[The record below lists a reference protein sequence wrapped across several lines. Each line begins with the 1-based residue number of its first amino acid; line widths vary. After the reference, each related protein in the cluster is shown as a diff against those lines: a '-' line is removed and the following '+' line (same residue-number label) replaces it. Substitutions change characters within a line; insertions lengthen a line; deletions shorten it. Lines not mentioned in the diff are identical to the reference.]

1 MAPVMTKTPAGED
14 IVILSRAE
22 YEALMTDRE
31 DAEDAASARAVLAR
45 LAAGTEETLTEA
57 EIDALLAAPTPLAF
71 WRSKRG
77 MSQSGLARKLGIS
90 QGFLSE
96 IESGKKAGDIG
107 TLRKLA
113 RALEVT
119 LDDLAGD

>member
-1 MAPVMTKTPAGED
+1 
-14 IVILSRAE
+14 
-22 YEALMTDRE
+22 
-31 DAEDAASARAVLAR
+31 VLAR
-45 LAAGTEETLTEA
+45 LAAGTERTLTEA
-57 EIDALLAAPTPLAF
+57 DVDALLAAPTPLAF
-71 WRSKRG
+71 WRAKRG
-77 MSQSGLARKLGIS
+77 MSQSARRLGIS

-96 IESGKKAGDIG
+96 IESGKKSGDVG

>member
-1 MAPVMTKTPAGED
+1 M
-14 IVILSRAE
+14 
-22 YEALMTDRE
+22 DRTSVS
-31 DAEDAASARAVLAR
+31 DDRDAASARAVLAR
-45 LAAGTEETLTEA
+45 PATGTEQTLTEV
-57 EIDALLAAPTPLAF
+57 EIDALLAAPTPLAL
-71 WRSKRG
+71 WRAKRG

-96 IESGKKAGDIG
+96 IESGKKSGDVG

>member
-1 MAPVMTKTPAGED
+1 M
-14 IVILSRAE
+14 
-22 YEALMTDRE
+22 DRTSAS
-31 DAEDAASARAVLAR
+31 DDRDAAAARDVLAR
-45 LAAGTEETLTEA
+45 LATGTEQTEV

-71 WRSKRG
+71 WRAKRG

-96 IESGKKAGDIG
+96 IESGKKSGDVG

>member
-1 MAPVMTKTPAGED
+1 
-14 IVILSRAE
+14 
-22 YEALMTDRE
+22 
-31 DAEDAASARAVLAR
+31 
-45 LAAGTEETLTEA
+45 
-57 EIDALLAAPTPLAF
+57 
-71 WRSKRG
+71 

-90 QGFLSE
+90 QGFLFE
-96 IESGKKAGDIG
+96 IESGKKSGDVG